1 MHQNNTLRI
10 FYLDLLRILATFA
23 VIYLHVVS
31 DEFHDFSFSWNWYCA
46 LTTDSLVRWCVPVF
60 VMISGALFLDQRK
73 SISYTDIITK
83 YIYRLLFVYV
93 FWSIV
98 YFLLLDN
105 KENFSL
111 MQSLKRLLQSHFH
124 LWFLPMLAGVYLLIP
139 VMRKIVQDSK
149 LLLYVLVIWAVYVHY
164 SFYPFTAAYKLV
176 GQFYSLFT
184 MNMVIGFCGY
194 FMLGYYL
201 SHHRFKSRQKVWV
214 YAIGVVAF
222 LYTIGG
228 SYYFSRRYGEGNER
242 CFSYLSLHVAA
253 AAVFV
258 FVLVKEL
265 APKCGTRML
274 KFTESVRK
282 DLFGVYLI
290 HAIWL
295 PVINTYQIRHCCN
308 VLITM
313 PIISML
319 IFILSLITTKL
330 IRQIPILRQ
339 VVE

>member
-1 MHQNNTLRI
+1 MQQKPEQRVV
-10 FYLDLLRILATFA
+10 YLDLLRILATLA

-73 SISYTDIITK
+73 SVSYTDILTK
-83 YIYRLLFVYV
+83 YVYRLLFVYV
-93 FWSIV
+93 FWTIV
-98 YFLLLDN
+98 YFLLIDN
-105 KENFSL
+105 REGFSL

-139 VMRKIVQDSK
+139 LMRKIVLDRK
-149 LLLYVLVIWAVYVHY
+149 LLFYILVIWAVYVHY

-176 GQFYSLFT
+176 DHFSSLFT

-201 SHHRFKSRQKVWV
+201 SQHDFRNKQKVLV
-214 YAIGVVAF
+214 YVVGIIAF
-222 LYTIGG
+222 LFTIGG

-258 FVLVKEL
+258 FVLVKGI
-265 APKCGTRML
+265 APKCGTLILR
-274 KFTESVRK
+274 FVEFVRK
-282 DLFGVYLI
+282 DLFGIYLI
-290 HAIWL
+290 HALWL
-295 PVINTYQIRHCCN
+295 PVINTYPIRHCCN
-308 VLITM
+308 VLVTM
-313 PIISML
+313 PIISIV
-319 IFILSLITTKL
+319 IFILSLIATKL
-330 IRQIPILRQ
+330 IRQIPVLRQ